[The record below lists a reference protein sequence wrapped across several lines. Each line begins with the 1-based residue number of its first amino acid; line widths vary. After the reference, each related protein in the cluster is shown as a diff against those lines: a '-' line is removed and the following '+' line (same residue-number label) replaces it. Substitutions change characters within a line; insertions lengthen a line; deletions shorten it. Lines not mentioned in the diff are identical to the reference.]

1 MRGWCKEKTMR
12 GEERRQDGGVTRGQE
27 GSATTG
33 DSTTSW
39 HDKRRGGCR
48 DEKTSVL
55 KYIIPLILICK
66 LSE

>member
-1 MRGWCKEKTMR
+1 MRRRCNERTMK
-12 GEERRQDGGVTRGQE
+12 GEAIRRDGGMARGQE

-39 HDKRRGGCR
+39 HDKRTRGQR
-48 DEKTSVL
+48 NETTSVL
-55 KYIIPLILICK
+55 KYIIPLILLLN